1 MRTGDD
7 WPCSWWWG
15 ASQRGDDIS
24 LARAEGG
31 TKGRRRFQHGR
42 RRLRCSWRPWGGATA
57 AAANKGEKETVSS
70 FDYRERFLIW
80 RKKKRNFGL
89 RPRNFCVTL
98 WFSAVHLG
106 LCVFILFLHFGS
118 CPPQI
123 LYVLCSCFWTCLFCL
138 LGICTEL
145 FLAYLFCLLHLNIHC
160 RCLVLIAHHAACC
173 IIVNFVFYFGF
184 LFYFILNIYLKLLF
198 FNKIIKF

>member
-80 RKKKRNFGL
+80 RTKKGTLDLDYETFAWHSDSL
-89 RPRNFCVTL
+89 LYTSDFVFLFYFCTSV
-98 WFSAVHLG
+98 V
-106 LCVFILFLHFGS
+106 VR
-118 CPPQI
+118 PQI

-198 FNKIIKF
+198 FNKKL